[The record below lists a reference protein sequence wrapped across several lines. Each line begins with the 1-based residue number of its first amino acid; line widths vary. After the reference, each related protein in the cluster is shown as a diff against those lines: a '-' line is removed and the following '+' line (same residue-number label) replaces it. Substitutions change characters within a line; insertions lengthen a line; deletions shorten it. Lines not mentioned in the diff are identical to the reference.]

1 MSDPAI
7 SGWRGKKIT
16 SNSEISLN
24 YIKLNLYNW
33 ELWRVLLSNCSAN
46 LIELSLLSALGLGW
60 NMKYKMFPVE
70 HHLIQ
75 LLHTVMTGG
84 TTVKHS
90 TMNTKYVDCQSYHVI
105 AKNRAREKS
114 KLRKMLGRKKSPDV
128 MK

>member
-1 MSDPAI
+1 M
-7 SGWRGKKIT
+7 
-16 SNSEISLN
+16 
-24 YIKLNLYNW
+24 
-33 ELWRVLLSNCSAN
+33 
-46 LIELSLLSALGLGW
+46 
-60 NMKYKMFPVE
+60 
-70 HHLIQ
+70 IQ

-90 TMNTKYVDCQSYHVI
+90 KMNTKYVDCQSYHVI